1 MPFRDVLGQDLAL
14 ETIRRG
20 LARGRLHHALLF
32 VGPEGVGKE
41 LTAFGLACA
50 VTCER
55 EPGEGCGTCPTC
67 HRVLTVSSEGA
78 RVPLHP
84 DVVVVERGL
93 YGKEILGRSTDEK
106 TDISVDQVRRVVLE
120 KINFAPHEA
129 RERIVIVRH
138 AEEMSAGAANALLK
152 TLEEPPGHT
161 RFVLLTS
168 RPGELL
174 STIRSRTQPI
184 RFALLRDEVV
194 EKILLARGVEPS
206 LARQSA
212 ELAGGSVEVADAL
225 ADPSQSEE
233 RTQAVEALRRASQG
247 PLHEALEIT
256 SSYGNSGEDRRLL
269 AGHLAALQTSE
280 AIELRKLVLAGARG
294 GAEGADAAR
303 DDARIDAALAR
314 FATAR
319 AVEATLDR
327 NANVPLALESGW
339 LKLRRST

>member
-1 MPFRDVLGQDLAL
+1 MPFRDVLGQDLAIEIL
-14 ETIRRG
+14 RRG

-41 LTAFGLACA
+41 LAAFGLACA

-67 HRVLTVSSEGA
+67 HRVLSISSEGA
-78 RVPLHP
+78 AVPLHP

-93 YGKEILGRSTDEK
+93 YSKEIIGKDEK
-106 TDISVDQVRRVVLE
+106 TDISVDQIRRVVLE
-120 KINFAPHEA
+120 KINFGPHEA
-129 RERIVIVRH
+129 RERIVIIRR
-138 AEEMSAGAANALLK
+138 AEEMNAGAANALLK

-174 STIRSRTQPI
+174 PTIRSRTQPI
-184 RFALLRDEVV
+184 RFSLLRDDVV
-194 EKILLARGVEPS
+194 EKILIARGVEPA
-206 LARQSA
+206 LAKQSA

-225 ADPSQSEE
+225 ADPAQSEE
-233 RTQAVEALRRASQG
+233 RTRAVEALRRASQG
-247 PLHEALEIT
+247 PLHEALEVT

-269 AGHLAALQTSE
+269 AEHLTALQASD
-280 AIELRKLVLAGARG
+280 AIELRRLVLAA
-294 GAEGADAAR
+294 AADPR
-303 DDARIDAALAR
+303 PETEARIDVALAR

-339 LKLRRST
+339 LKLRKST